1 MPTLEPLMR
10 QRKRQSDTHVTRH
23 GFTIIELMVVVS
35 LIIVLLSLIIVAL
48 NRSQRAAQRI
58 NTQALMHSI
67 VQALIQFREDVGY
80 LPPIL
85 DENRDLMEPPFL
97 NPGTFDI
104 EIQDWHSSTT
114 LADYLI
120 GYGNESVD
128 GYGNEIIP
136 DPTIPALGIRH
147 PGSDGVWQ
155 ATLYGAQDGSLGA
168 RNRQPGP
175 GGLGKILGPYLQLDN
190 PRLLVAIDFSVD
202 PPRILSPG
210 DPGYDDPQF
219 PKAIADYWGRP
230 IQFYRRAYPIGAIA
244 QSYRAVD
251 RDGDGVVD
259 PVPALSNVILLRPQ
273 EARQNTL
280 LQNARTIGNQ
290 SIDLTTMGL
299 QTAEFALFSSGPDLR
314 FNRFS
319 RIDEPGAGSPP
330 GQEYSNADNIVEM
343 SE

>member
-1 MPTLEPLMR
+1 MR
-10 QRKRQSDTHVTRH
+10 QRKRQRVTHVTRH

-67 VQALIQFREDVGY
+67 TQALIQFREDVGY

-85 DENRDLMEPPFL
+85 DENRDLMEPPSL
-97 NPGTFDI
+97 NPGTFDT

-120 GYGNESVD
+120 GYGPESAD
-128 GYGNEIIP
+128 GYGNES
-136 DPTIPALGIRH
+136 DATIPSPGIRH
-147 PGSDGVWQ
+147 PGSDGVWE
-155 ATLYGAQDGSLGA
+155 ATLYGAQDGSFGA
-168 RNRQPGP
+168 RNSQLGS

-202 PPRILSPG
+202 PPRILNPG

-219 PKAIADYWGRP
+219 PKALADYWGRP
-230 IQFYRRAYPIGAIA
+230 IQYFRRAYPPGAIS

-251 RDGDGVVD
+251 RTGDGVVD

-273 EARQNTL
+273 LARENTL
-280 LQNARTIGNQ
+280 LKNARTIGDEL
-290 SIDLTTMGL
+290 IDLTTMGL

-314 FNRFS
+314 FNRDS

-330 GQEYSNADNIVEM
+330 GQEYSNADNIVEV
-343 SE
+343 SK

>member
-1 MPTLEPLMR
+1 MR
-10 QRKRQSDTHVTRH
+10 QRKRQSDTRLTRH

-67 VQALIQFREDVGY
+67 VLALIQFREDVGY

-85 DENRDLMEPPFL
+85 DENRALMEPPSL
-97 NPGTFDI
+97 NPGTFDT

-120 GYGNESVD
+120 GYGNAQQD
-128 GYGNEIIP
+128 GYGAAA
-136 DPTIPALGIRH
+136 DPTLPAPGIRD
-147 PGSDGVWQ
+147 PGSDGVW
-155 ATLYGAQDGSLGA
+155 GSAVAGTITS
-168 RNRQPGP
+168 RNPP
-175 GGLGKILGPYLQLDN
+175 VLGKILGPYLQLDN

-273 EARQNTL
+273 LARQNTL
-280 LQNARTIGNQ
+280 LENATTIGNQ

-330 GQEYSNADNIVEM
+330 GREYSNADNIVEV